1 MTALKDYQMAFTR
14 HIRDPQNASP
24 PEGVSERGMAVYNEI
39 VFNNIESSVAA
50 CFPVLKKVLDEDI
63 WLRLVREFF
72 IHQPCTTPIFREIPE
87 AFLAYINRVSG
98 LPPYVQ
104 NLAHYEWVEL
114 YLAYADETIDWSQ
127 IDTEAYLL
135 DSPVAFVPA
144 MTLLSY
150 DYPVHQISPE
160 NIPASPLETPVSML
174 VFRDADDEVKFVEL
188 NQMTAALIEDL
199 QDGQLSARQALIGI
213 ASAMAFDDV
222 DAIVD
227 FGFELLR
234 DLKSQGAILG
244 VLNTNPD

>member
-14 HIRDPQNASP
+14 HIRDPQNTKAP
-24 PEGVSERGMAVYNEI
+24 AGVSERGMAVYTEI
-39 VFNNIESSVAA
+39 VFNNIESSVVA
-50 CFPVLKKVLDEDI
+50 CFPVLKKILGEEV
-63 WLRLVREFF
+63 WLQLVRDFF

-114 YLAYADETIDWSQ
+114 YLAYADETIDWAK
-127 IDTEAYLL
+127 IDAGADLL

-144 MTLLSY
+144 MALLSY

-160 NIPASPLETPVSML
+160 NIPASPLETPVSLL
-174 VFRDADDEVKFVEL
+174 VFRDAVDEVKFIEL

-199 QDGQLSARQALIGI
+199 QDGQLTARQALIGI
-213 ASAMAFDDV
+213 ASVMKFADI

-227 FGFELLR
+227 FGLDVLN

-244 VLNTNPD
+244 VLNANPA

>member
-24 PEGVSERGMAVYNEI
+24 PEGVSERGMAVYTEI
-39 VFNNIESSVAA
+39 VFNNIDSSVSA
-50 CFPVLKKVLDEDI
+50 CFPVLKKVLGEDI
-63 WLRLVREFF
+63 WLGLVREFF
-72 IHQPCTTPIFREIPE
+72 IQQPCATPIFREIPE

-135 DSPVAFVPA
+135 DYPVAFVPA

-160 NIPASPLETPVSML
+160 NIPASPLETPVSLL

-188 NQMTAALIEDL
+188 NQLTAALIEDL

-213 ASAMAFDDV
+213 TSAMAFDDV

-244 VLNTNPD
+244 VLNTNHD

>member
-14 HIRDPQNASP
+14 HIRDPQNAST

-160 NIPASPLETPVSML
+160 NIPASPLETPVSLL

>member
-50 CFPVLKKVLDEDI
+50 CFPVLKKVLGEDI

-150 DYPVHQISPE
+150 DYPVHQLSPE

-199 QDGQLSARQALIGI
+199 QDGQLSVRQALIGI

-222 DAIVD
+222 DGIVD

>member
-14 HIRDPQNASP
+14 HIRDPQNTKVPA
-24 PEGVSERGMAVYNEI
+24 GVSERGMAVYTEI

-50 CFPVLKKVLDEDI
+50 CFPVLKKILGEEI

-72 IHQPCTTPIFREIPE
+72 IHQPCVTPIFREIPE

-98 LPPYVQ
+98 LPSYVQ
-104 NLAHYEWVEL
+104 DLAHYEWVEL
-114 YLAYADETIDWSQ
+114 YLAYADETINSSQ

-144 MTLLSY
+144 MALLSY
-150 DYPVHQISPE
+150 DYPVHQLSPE
-160 NIPASPLETPVSML
+160 NIPASPLETPLSLL
-174 VFRDADDEVKFVEL
+174 VFRDAGDEVKFIEL
-188 NQMTAALIEDL
+188 NRMTAALIEDL
-199 QDGQLSARQALIGI
+199 QDGQLTAREALIGI
-213 ASAMAFDDV
+213 ASVMAFADI

-227 FGFELLR
+227 FGLDVLN

-244 VLNTNPD
+244 VLNANPA

>member
-1 MTALKDYQMAFTR
+1 MMALKDYQMAFTR

-24 PEGVSERGMAVYNEI
+24 PEGISERGMAVYNEI

-50 CFPVLKKVLDEDI
+50 CFPVLKKVLGEDV

-114 YLAYADETIDWSQ
+114 YLAYADENIDWAQ
-127 IDTEAYLL
+127 IDTDADLL

-144 MTLLSY
+144 MALLSY

-160 NIPASPLETPVSML
+160 NIPVSALEASLNLL
-174 VFRDADDEVKFVEL
+174 VFRDAQDNVKFVEL
-188 NQMTAALIEDL
+188 NPMTAALIEDL

-213 ASAMAFDDV
+213 ASVMDFDDV

-227 FGFELLR
+227 FGLDVLN

-244 VLNTNPD
+244 VRNANPA

>member
-14 HIRDPQNASP
+14 HIRDPQNTKVPA
-24 PEGVSERGMAVYNEI
+24 GVSERGMAVYTEI

-50 CFPVLKKVLDEDI
+50 CFPVLKKILGEEV

-72 IHQPCTTPIFREIPE
+72 IHQPCVTPIFREIPE

-114 YLAYADETIDWSQ
+114 YLAYADETIDWAK
-127 IDTEAYLL
+127 IDAGADLL

-144 MTLLSY
+144 MALLSY
-150 DYPVHQISPE
+150 DYPVHQLSPE
-160 NIPASPLETPVSML
+160 NIPASPLETPVSLL
-174 VFRDADDEVKFVEL
+174 VFRDAGDEVKFIEL
-188 NQMTAALIEDL
+188 NRMTAALIEDL
-199 QDGQLSARQALIGI
+199 QDGQLTARQALIGI
-213 ASAMAFDDV
+213 ASVMAFADI

-227 FGFELLR
+227 FGLDVLN

-244 VLNTNPD
+244 VLNANPA

>member
-39 VFNNIESSVAA
+39 VFNSIESSVGA
-50 CFPVLKKVLDEDI
+50 CFPVLKKVLGEDI

-114 YLAYADETIDWSQ
+114 YLAYADETVDWSQ

-188 NQMTAALIEDL
+188 NQMTAALIDDL

>member
-1 MTALKDYQMAFTR
+1 MSLLKDYQMAFTH
-14 HIRDPQNASP
+14 HIRDPKNTP
-24 PEGVSERGMAVYNEI
+24 LPKGVSERGMAVYTEI

-50 CFPVLKKVLDEDI
+50 SFPVLKKVLGDDI
-63 WLRLVREFF
+63 WLRLAREFF
-72 IHQPCTTPIFREIPE
+72 IHQPCKTPIFREIPE

-104 NLAHYEWVEL
+104 NLAHYEWLEL

-127 IDTEAYLL
+127 IDVKADLL
-135 DSPVAFVPA
+135 DAPLTFVPA
-144 MTLLSY
+144 MALLSY

-160 NIPASPLETPVSML
+160 NIPEAPLETPVNLL
-174 VFRDADDEVKFVEL
+174 VFRDAEDDVKFIEL

-199 QDGQLSARQALIGI
+199 LDGQLTARQSLIGI
-213 ASAMAFDDV
+213 ASVLEFEDA

-227 FGFELLR
+227 FGLEVLQ
-234 DLKSQGAILG
+234 DLKSQGVVLG

>member
-39 VFNNIESSVAA
+39 VFNNIESSVGA
-50 CFPVLKKVLDEDI
+50 CFPVLKKVLGEDI

-114 YLAYADETIDWSQ
+114 YLAYADETVDWSQ

-188 NQMTAALIEDL
+188 NQMTAALIDDL

>member
-14 HIRDPQNASP
+14 HIRDPQNTKAP
-24 PEGVSERGMAVYNEI
+24 AGVSERGMAVYTEI

-50 CFPVLKKVLDEDI
+50 CFPVLKKILGEEV

-72 IHQPCTTPIFREIPE
+72 IYQPCVTPIFREIPE

-114 YLAYADETIDWSQ
+114 YLAYADETIHWSQ

-144 MTLLSY
+144 MALLSY
-150 DYPVHQISPE
+150 DYPVHQLSPE
-160 NIPASPLETPVSML
+160 NIPASPLETPVSLL
-174 VFRDADDEVKFVEL
+174 VFRDAGDEVKFIEL

-199 QDGQLSARQALIGI
+199 QDGQLTARQALIGI
-213 ASAMAFDDV
+213 ASVMAFDDI

-227 FGFELLR
+227 FGLDVLN

-244 VLNTNPD
+244 VLNANPA

>member
-14 HIRDPQNASP
+14 HIRDPQNTKVPA
-24 PEGVSERGMAVYNEI
+24 GVSERGMAVYTEI

-50 CFPVLKKVLDEDI
+50 CFPVLKKILGEEV

-72 IHQPCTTPIFREIPE
+72 IHQPCVTPIFREIPE
-87 AFLAYINRVSG
+87 AFLAYINRVNG

-114 YLAYADETIDWSQ
+114 YLAYADETINWSR
-127 IDTEAYLL
+127 IDTEAHLL

-144 MTLLSY
+144 MALLSY
-150 DYPVHQISPE
+150 DYPVHQLSPE
-160 NIPASPLETPVSML
+160 NIPASPLETPVSLL
-174 VFRDADDEVKFVEL
+174 VFRDAGDEVKFIEL
-188 NQMTAALIEDL
+188 NRMTAALIEDL
-199 QDGQLSARQALIGI
+199 QDGQLTARQALIGI
-213 ASAMAFDDV
+213 ASVMAFADI

-227 FGFELLR
+227 FGLDVLN

-244 VLNTNPD
+244 VLNANPA

>member
-24 PEGVSERGMAVYNEI
+24 PEGVSERGMAVYTEI
-39 VFNNIESSVAA
+39 VFNNIDSSVSA
-50 CFPVLKKVLDEDI
+50 CFPVLKKVLGEDI
-63 WLRLVREFF
+63 WLGLVREFF
-72 IHQPCTTPIFREIPE
+72 IQQPCATPIFREIPE

-244 VLNTNPD
+244 VLNTNHD